1 MRRLARRNT
10 QVYDDLFG
18 ALPSDNV
25 QTWQQLAQ
33 QQKQAPNINADFTR
47 IPSEEDARKALV
59 EVQGYL
65 VEFPL
70 DFLAQ
75 EDLTPSVMGGLLGPV
90 FT

>member
-1 MRRLARRNT
+1 M
-10 QVYDDLFG
+10 
-18 ALPSDNV
+18 PS
-25 QTWQQLAQ
+25 L
-33 QQKQAPNINADFTR
+33 NADFTKV
-47 IPSEEDARKALV
+47 PTEDARALG
-59 EVQGYL
+59 EVQGHL